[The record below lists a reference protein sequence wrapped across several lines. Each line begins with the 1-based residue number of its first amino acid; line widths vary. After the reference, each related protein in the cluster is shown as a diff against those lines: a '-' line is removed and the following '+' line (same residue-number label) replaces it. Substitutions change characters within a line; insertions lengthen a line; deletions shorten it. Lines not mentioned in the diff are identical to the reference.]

1 MGVDG
6 LTGWGELVPRRPAI
20 WLHVS
25 AHRYLLRRLESA
37 LLGDDV
43 AATGPG
49 APARRASLLFGCVV
63 TALAL
68 AGCALLAVLRPHI
81 ALDRAQIVISRETG
95 ALFVRVGDVW
105 HPVLNLASARLIAA
119 TAADPQP
126 VTESD
131 LSSTKRGPLLGIP
144 GAPEF
149 LGKPLSPDDMEWS
162 ICVSTG
168 ATTATT
174 IIIARR
180 AEAPPVH
187 LVAGGEAILVAAAA
201 GSPAYLLYHGHRAA
215 VDLDDAAVLRAL
227 RLERRAPVI
236 VSQALL
242 NAVPEAPPIAPPRI
256 RGSGTRTPG
265 LPGFPVGS
273 VLRITR
279 ADGDEFY
286 AVLATGVQRIGQVAA
301 DLLRFG
307 NPQGT
312 TNAVAVA
319 PDAIRAAPVAAE
331 LPVALFPDRAPTL
344 AAPAGTL
351 CAGWEGVSSGQADVV
366 FVAESRLPVPTDPVA
381 LAQGDGDGPALD
393 AVYVPA
399 GRSAYVRAGGDA
411 GTRYLITDTGV
422 RFAIHDDD
430 AARDLGL
437 TEAAPAPWPLLTL
450 LPAGPELS
458 RQNASVLRDA
468 VAGAP

>member
-1 MGVDG
+1 M
-6 LTGWGELVPRRPAI
+6 PRQPAT
-20 WLHVS
+20 WLRVS
-25 AHRYLLRRLESA
+25 AYRYLLRRIESA
-37 LLGDDV
+37 LVGEDI
-43 AATGPG
+43 AAAGSG
-49 APARRASLLFGCVV
+49 SRAHRASLLSGCVV
-63 TALAL
+63 TAVAV

-81 ALDRAQIVISRETG
+81 ALDREQIVVSRESG
-95 ALFVRVGDVW
+95 ALFVRLGDVW

-119 TAADPQP
+119 TAADPRP

-131 LSSTKRGPLLGIP
+131 LSATKRGPLLGIP
-144 GAPEF
+144 GAPQF
-149 LGKPLSPDDMEWS
+149 LGRPLSPDDTDWL
-162 ICVSTG
+162 ICASTG
-168 ATTATT
+168 ASTATT
-174 IIIARR
+174 VVITLRSQ
-180 AEAPPVH
+180 APPVH
-187 LVAGGEAILVAAAA
+187 RVPGGQALLVAAAA
-201 GSPAYLLYHGHRAA
+201 DSPAYLLYRGHRAL

-242 NAVPEAPPIAPPRI
+242 NAVPEAPPITLPRI
-256 RGSGTRTPG
+256 RGGGATTPG

-279 ADGDEFY
+279 ADGDEYY

-312 TNAVAVA
+312 TNAVSVA
-319 PDAIRAAPVAAE
+319 PDAIRSAPVAAE
-331 LPVALFPDRAPTL
+331 LPVALFPDRAPSL

-351 CAGWEGVSSGQADVV
+351 CAGWEEAKTGQADVM
-366 FVAESRLPVPTDPVA
+366 FLAESRLPVPTGRAPVA
-381 LAQGDGDGPALD
+381 LAQADGNGPALD
-393 AVYVPA
+393 AAYVPA
-399 GRSAYVRAGGDA
+399 GRSAYVRAGGNA

-422 RFAIHDDD
+422 RFAVHDDD

-437 TEAAPAPWPLLTL
+437 TDASPAPWPLLTL

-458 RQNASVLRDA
+458 RQSASIARDA
-468 VAGAP
+468 VTGSP